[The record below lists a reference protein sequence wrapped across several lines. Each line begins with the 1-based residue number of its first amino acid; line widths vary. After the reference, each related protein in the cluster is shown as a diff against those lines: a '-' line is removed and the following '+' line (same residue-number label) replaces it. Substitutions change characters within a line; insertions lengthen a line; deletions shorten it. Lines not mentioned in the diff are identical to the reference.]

1 MGDVRF
7 CMKKTPA
14 SQRRIFRK
22 LPRKYTP
29 FAFAFFMA
37 GIMGFLMS
45 AVIVALQVG
54 FPATYWSSVMKA
66 YVVAMPVAFVCVMF
80 VRPLALR
87 LVALTVDVNG
97 ER

>member
-1 MGDVRF
+1 MSSGKRPVV
-7 CMKKTPA
+7 
-14 SQRRIFRK
+14 RK
-22 LPRKYTP
+22 LPKKYTP

-37 GIMGFLMS
+37 AIMGFLMS
-45 AVIVALQVG
+45 AVIVALQIGFSVG
-54 FPATYWSSVMKA
+54 YLAAVFKA
-66 YVVAMPVAFVCVMF
+66 YAVAMPVAFICVMF